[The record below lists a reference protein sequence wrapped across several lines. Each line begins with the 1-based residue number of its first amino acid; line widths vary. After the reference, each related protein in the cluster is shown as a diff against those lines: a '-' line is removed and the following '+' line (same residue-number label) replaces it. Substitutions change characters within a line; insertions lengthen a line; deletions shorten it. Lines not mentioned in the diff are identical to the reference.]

1 MISLDRGTSVSGG
14 SSIKY
19 CHPADHSSALGLATL
34 FAMPDPNLRSIMVRG
49 DLVINEDNRD
59 SKLNLIARD
68 ES

>member
-1 MISLDRGTSVSGG
+1 
-14 SSIKY
+14 
-19 CHPADHSSALGLATL
+19 L